1 MARCSLLRAE
11 IARTTDRQAL
21 SSFDKARV
29 AVPPTLISALR
40 SALATRMECRVHQV
54 VTKMWQ
60 ILSGTVFDE
69 LGKDDG
75 MMAKV
80 VSGEEIGKGMRRM
93 GF

>member
-11 IARTTDRQAL
+11 IARTTDRQAPA
-21 SSFDKARV
+21 SFDEARV

-54 VTKMWQ
+54 VTMMWQ
-60 ILSGTVFDE
+60 ILSGTVFDD
-69 LGKDDG
+69 LGKDEG
-75 MMAKV
+75 MMARV
-80 VSGEEIGKGMRRM
+80 VNGEEIGKGMRRM